1 MTTTN
6 ATRRP
11 MTTSRLWYTLGYVE
25 KQQTMKLEF
34 TNSCREVVSVALYHQ
49 QHTITTDSL
58 RLLVATAINQAHRLH
73 SNKGC
78 NHQQHMITTDS
89 LRLLVATAIN
99 QAHRLHSST
108 QRMLKEAIYTVKVIF
123 YAKIISF
130 LLCCSHT
137 TTEQSRQTVH
147 ITLSTMSAGGQIWW
161 AARGSW
167 RPAWSCEL

>member
-1 MTTTN
+1 
-6 ATRRP
+6 
-11 MTTSRLWYTLGYVE
+11 
-25 KQQTMKLEF
+25 MKLEF

-147 ITLSTMSAGGQIWW
+147 ITLSTMSAVRLSISHSAQCQLSDCPYHTQHNVSWW
-161 AARGSW
+161 PDLMSR
-167 RPAWSCEL
+167 